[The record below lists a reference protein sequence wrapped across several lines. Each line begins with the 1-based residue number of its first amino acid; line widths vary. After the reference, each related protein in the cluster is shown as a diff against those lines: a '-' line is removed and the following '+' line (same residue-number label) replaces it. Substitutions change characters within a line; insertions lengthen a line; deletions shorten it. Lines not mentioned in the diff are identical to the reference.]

1 MKKKF
6 ISISLSV
13 AIVLGLNACDW
24 RKTGNS
30 KESEV
35 VDKQQEIYAK
45 GQPIP
50 AFDYSLRRQMLI
62 ELYKYNNQAVNT
74 TSIFYSY
81 TGKVID
87 YCPSIGY
94 GIPVTSSLTNP
105 TTIDKKYF
113 GAGNIASGVVGQ
125 AEPDGT
131 FVASNSTASWVFC
144 TNKDG
149 SLSPRY
155 IESLVH
161 AYPGNYT
168 VDIETGK
175 ITQIGENSVKIRL
188 NSK

>member
-1 MKKKF
+1 MKKNV
-6 ISISLSV
+6 IGISLSI
-13 AIVLGLNACDW
+13 AIVFGLNACDW
-24 RKTGNS
+24 RKTGNL
-30 KESEV
+30 KESEF
-35 VDKQQEIYAK
+35 VDRQQEIYAK
-45 GQPIP
+45 TQPIP
-50 AFDYSLRRQMLI
+50 AFDYSLPRQLLI
-62 ELYKYNNQAVNT
+62 ELYKYKNQAINT

-113 GAGNIASGVVGQ
+113 GAGNIADGVIGQ
-125 AEPDGT
+125 ADPDGT
-131 FVASNSTASWVFC
+131 FVASTSTASWVFC

-149 SLSPRY
+149 SLSPRS

-161 AYPGNYT
+161 TYPGNYT
-168 VDIETGK
+168 VDMETGK

-188 NSK
+188 KK